1 MLAFD
6 IALITGWA
14 RRVDD
19 RIEFGTRDFS
29 EYDYDTAVAARMMRG
44 WFAEMMGEY
53 EPSEIVIE
61 QPFFHPKHP
70 LTGARL
76 YCLVHECHR
85 AAELRGISRREY
97 TPLEIKKFAVGR
109 AYKVSKDD
117 MIEAVRGMGHNIQDD
132 HQADAV
138 ALLLLHEQE
147 RKL

>member
-1 MLAFD
+1 MWDVD
-6 IALITGWA
+6 IALITGWG
-14 RRVDD
+14 RRFEGE
-19 RIEFGTRDFS
+19 ITFGTRDFS

-44 WFAEMMGEY
+44 WFAEIMDKY

-85 AAELRGISRREY
+85 AAELRNIPRSEY

-109 AYKVSKDD
+109 AYKVKKAEV
-117 MIEAVRGMGHNIQDD
+117 MKAVIEMGHKIETE
-132 HQADAV
+132 HEADAV
-138 ALLLLHEQE
+138 ALLLLRQQE
-147 RKL
+147 SQK